1 MRKRM
6 PWILALVVL
15 TLFLAT
21 GCEIEEGILQQF
33 AGERLGLILETD
45 PYSYERMLETRLIS
59 YIGKRFDLQ
68 VINPKILMD
77 DGPYPSR
84 MLEDFCRDELGLDL
98 LLTIKLT
105 DILVNEPKPNL
116 EIQPHRVAVEVSS
129 SCSLT
134 LIYILRDLSTDQ
146 ILYFG
151 QSNGSSKATN
161 TVKASGGGV
170 RFDIKEF
177 DPYEL
182 IEDAMFNAL
191 HNTDLL

>member
-45 PYSYERMLETRLIS
+45 PYSYGRMLETRLIS